1 MFEDYCAGGLGAN
14 IHSESVDT
22 HGGPNANADLVGI
35 QKCGSGPDRKMR
47 IWSRAEMKI

>member
-22 HGGPNANADLVGI
+22 HGGPNANADLVRIENADLAPIG
-35 QKCGSGPDRKMR
+35 KCGSGPDRK
-47 IWSRAEMKI
+47 